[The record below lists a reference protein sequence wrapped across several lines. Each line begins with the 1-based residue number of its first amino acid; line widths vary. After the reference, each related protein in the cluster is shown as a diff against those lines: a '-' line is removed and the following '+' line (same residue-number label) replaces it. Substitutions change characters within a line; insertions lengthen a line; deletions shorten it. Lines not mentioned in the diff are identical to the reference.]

1 MKNFTIILSWPPDHW
16 IDICPACLEK
26 KIPGTQV
33 LSGDHS
39 IVMDLETRKKNNII
53 AIRQSPCK
61 CDYCGALG
69 EKEDWHEQR

>member
-1 MKNFTIILSWPPDHW
+1 MKNFTLILSWPPDLW

-39 IVMDLETRKKNNII
+39 IVNVRDIENSIGELQRELE
-53 AIRQSPCK
+53 
-61 CDYCGALG
+61 
-69 EKEDWHEQR
+69 EEDD

>member
-1 MKNFTIILSWPPDHW
+1 MKNFTIILSWPPDLW

-39 IVMDLETRKKNNII
+39 IVNVRDIENSI
-53 AIRQSPCK
+53 
-61 CDYCGALG
+61 G
-69 EKEDWHEQR
+69 ELQRELKEEDD

>member
-1 MKNFTIILSWPPDHW
+1 VKNFTIILSWPPDLW

-39 IVMDLETRKKNNII
+39 IVNVRDIENSIGELQRELE
-53 AIRQSPCK
+53 
-61 CDYCGALG
+61 
-69 EKEDWHEQR
+69 EEDD

>member
-1 MKNFTIILSWPPDHW
+1 MKNFTIILSWPPDLW

-39 IVMDLETRKKNNII
+39 IVNVRDIENSIGELQRELE
-53 AIRQSPCK
+53 
-61 CDYCGALG
+61 
-69 EKEDWHEQR
+69 EEDD